1 MNAPAPRK
9 NVRLLVGVDGGGTG
23 CRARIEDADGCVL
36 GTGIAGPAAVRLGID
51 RSLAAVESACRAAA
65 AEAGLQPEAL
75 AGMDAGVGLAGIGR
89 KGVLEEIV
97 ARPHPFRTVI
107 YVNDANIACIGA
119 HSGHD
124 GGIVIIGTGS
134 AGFALVQGKEVKVG
148 GYGFPISDEGSGAD
162 LGLHAIR
169 LALRANDGRALATSL
184 TREVM
189 ARFNGD
195 PFEVVAWMDRATATD
210 YAALAPLVM
219 RHADTGDPVG
229 RRIVRDAAE
238 QIDELVRRLVE
249 CGAPRIALVGGLA
262 SPMEPWLAPDVQRR
276 LCPVQG
282 DAVAGA
288 LHLARRAAMA
298 RAFPS
303 QPSPAPLPHPPP
315 RAGEGRVG

>member
-1 MNAPAPRK
+1 MNAPAPRR
-9 NVRLLVGVDGGGTG
+9 NARLLVGVDGGGSG
-23 CRARIEDADGCVL
+23 CRARIEDAEGGVL

-65 AEAGLQPEAL
+65 AEAGLHPGAL
-75 AGMDAGVGLAGIGR
+75 AEMDAGVGLAGIGR
-89 KGVLEEIV
+89 KGVIGQIM
-97 ARPHPFRTVI
+97 ARPHPFRSVI

-119 HSGHD
+119 HGGRD
-124 GGIVIIGTGS
+124 GGIVILGTGS
-134 AGFALVQGKEVKVG
+134 AGFAIVQGREVKVG

-162 LGLHAIR
+162 LGLAAIR

-184 TREVM
+184 TRDVM
-189 ARFNGD
+189 ARFGGD

-210 YAALAPLVM
+210 YATLAPLVM
-219 RHADTGDPVG
+219 RHADAGDPVG

-238 QIDELVRRLVE
+238 QIDELVRRLIE

-276 LCPVQG
+276 LSPVEG

-288 LHLARRAAMA
+288 LHLARRAAIT
-298 RAFPS
+298 S
-303 QPSPAPLPHPPP
+303 TSLPSPAW
-315 RAGEGRVG
+315 EGG

>member
-1 MNAPAPRK
+1 MNALTRR

-23 CRARIEDADGCVL
+23 CRARIADAEGSLL

-75 AGMDAGVGLAGIGR
+75 AEMDAGVGLAGIGR
-89 KGVLEEIV
+89 KGALEEIR
-97 ARPHPFRTVI
+97 ARPHPFRSVV
-107 YVNDANIACIGA
+107 YVNDANIACMGA
-119 HSGHD
+119 HSGRD

-134 AGFALVQGKEVKVG
+134 AGFAIVKGREVKVG
-148 GYGFPISDEGSGAD
+148 GYGFPVSDEGSGAD
-162 LGLHAIR
+162 LGLSAIR

-184 TREVM
+184 TRDVM
-189 ARFNGD
+189 ARFGGD
-195 PFEVVAWMDRATATD
+195 PFEVVAWMDRASATD
-210 YAALAPLVM
+210 YATLAPLVM
-219 RHADTGDPVG
+219 RHADAGDPVG

-238 QIDELVRRLVE
+238 QIDELVRRLIE

-276 LCPVQG
+276 LSPVEG

-288 LHLARRAAMA
+288 LLLARRAAMA
-298 RAFPS
+298 QAC
-303 QPSPAPLPHPPP
+303 
-315 RAGEGRVG
+315 